1 MQGTT
6 SSKKSY
12 YFHNKYLCIVNPN
25 AGSRFFKK
33 KQVRFIHF
41 LKSQPNVNLLIWE
54 IKQDL
59 NEIKNK
65 IQEHEYIIV
74 IGGDGTVNEISKF
87 LIGTNKKLGIIPLGS
102 GNGLAR
108 TLGIPL
114 NPYKAWAHILNCNP
128 ISIDVGFVNDYL
140 FLCTSGIGFDAEVA
154 HLFNQ
159 SKNRGLWMYLKV
171 IAIQIFIYKSKL
183 IEFTFDNKTI
193 KKNVFL
199 FTCANAGQYGNNFYI
214 APNAKIDDGNL
225 DLVVIPKLTPLKSF
239 LVLFQLIIK
248 SDLHNNYLIQ
258 RYRVKRITVSSK
270 QLLKLHID
278 GDSCSPDKYFL
289 YTIKP
294 SSLLVL
300 K

>member
-1 MQGTT
+1 M
-6 SSKKSY
+6 S
-12 YFHNKYLCIVNPN
+12 NYLCIVHPVSGNRRIRKLKN
-25 AGSRFFKK
+25 N
-33 KQVRFIHF
+33 FIEFIKNQKH
-41 LKSQPNVNLLIWE
+41 VTTVIWE
-54 IKQDL
+54 
-59 NEIKNK
+59 NKNDINS
-65 IQEHEYIIV
+65 IQKNIEKFEFIV
-74 IGGDGTVNEISKF
+74 AVGGDGTVNEISKF

-114 NPYKAWAHILNCNP
+114 NPYKAWTHILKSNP
-128 ISIDVGFVNDYL
+128 ISIDVGFVNEHL

-159 SKNRGLWMYLKV
+159 SKNRGLGMYLKV
-171 IAIQIFIYKSKL
+171 IAKQIFSYKSKL

-258 RYRVKRITVSSK
+258 RYRVKRIRVSSK

-278 GDSCSPDKYFL
+278 GDSCNPEKYFL
-289 YTIKP
+289 FTIKP